1 MASYDDAVPHPRADV
16 TLARRFAAI
25 RGDRP
30 AADVRGIDVVLVVSS
45 SRGGSSMLA
54 NILRGHSGLLSIPG
68 EMNPYVVLAHLA
80 GGDATIV
87 RDEIARD
94 IGRPVDP
101 RRETPDPVDLAR
113 LSRDVEFRLSMQW
126 PHHDFAAVDVAVAQ
140 AVAEVDPLDS
150 DGFTVA
156 VLSRLGLPT
165 SAYDVTDDI
174 AHDRVADR

>member
-1 MASYDDAVPHPRADV
+1 MASYDDAVPHPRAAV

-25 RGDRP
+25 RRHRP

-54 NILRGHSGLLSIPG
+54 DILRRHSGLLSIPG
-68 EMNPYVVLAHLA
+68 EMNPYVVLAQLA

-101 RRETPDPVDLAR
+101 RRETPDPVDLAQ
-113 LSRDVEFRLSMQW
+113 LSRNVEFRLAMQW
-126 PHHDFAAVDVAVAQ
+126 PHHDFAEVDAT
-140 AVAEVDPLDS
+140 VAEAWDEVEP
-150 DGFTVA
+150 
-156 VLSRLGLPT
+156 
-165 SAYDVTDDI
+165 I
-174 AHDRVADR
+174 